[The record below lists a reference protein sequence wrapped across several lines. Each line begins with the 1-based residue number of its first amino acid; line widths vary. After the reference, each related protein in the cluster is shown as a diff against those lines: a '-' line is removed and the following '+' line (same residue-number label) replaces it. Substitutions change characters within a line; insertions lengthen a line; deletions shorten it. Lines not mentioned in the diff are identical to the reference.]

1 MHTLANDLRYAFRS
15 IVRYRALT
23 GAAVVCMVLG
33 IGVSTTLF
41 GSVNPWLFRPLPY
54 PKPDRL
60 VRLRE
65 TEPERG
71 DRAGRTSDVSGPNY
85 LDWRERSRSFAGM
98 GAYDRTQLN
107 LSIGDVPERIH
118 AARITWTLFPTL
130 QIQPV
135 IGRGFAEEED
145 RPQGPRVA
153 LISHRLWQQRFDSD
167 PAVTGRT
174 LLLDGAPHAIVGVMP
189 PVFAFPEYAEAWT
202 PLGLRADAARDER
215 GLEVVA
221 RLADG
226 VETKRAESELATV
239 ATALAREYPDANE
252 GRGARADPLLEVM
265 TPPGVVIGL
274 ALLLAAGIFVQ
285 LIACA
290 NVANLLLA
298 KAIAQRR
305 EVAMR
310 LALGASRGRL
320 LRQFL
325 IESLLLSAAGAGL
338 GFLAATWGV
347 QQLVAGTPVQPPFW
361 AVYDLDL
368 RAVAFVVGVTCASA
382 LVVGLVPA
390 LQAGRTSVLDAVRED
405 SRTVA
410 GGSRGRLARL
420 LVVSQL
426 AAALVLLVG
435 AALMVQSFARRY
447 AIDPGFDAKPALTA
461 RLSLSGDGYADPR
474 HRADLLEELVRRL
487 RDRPD
492 VVEAGIT
499 NALPF
504 SDPLSGGWWARRFEA
519 EGRPN
524 ERGHEPAAAYYTV
537 SSGYMRATG
546 LRLRVGRLFSA
557 EEEAEGRDVAV
568 ISDDLA
574 ARLWSGSDPVGRRL
588 RVDAGPWLRVVG
600 VTAETREGG
609 DMLLADAKPS
619 GQIYVPYRCDFPQ
632 AVSLVLHARSD
643 PAGLAGALRETVQSL
658 DASLPVDSVFTLA
671 EVRARASWVAQLWG
685 RMLSQVAALALIL
698 ATLGVYGIVSHMVS
712 QRTHEI
718 GIRMALGARRGDV
731 VRLVVRQGARLALQA
746 VAVGLLATLLFTG
759 ALASLLYGVDA
770 RDPATLLGCAALLTL
785 TVLVA
790 SCAPAW
796 RATRVDPIAALRAE

>member
-1 MHTLANDLRYAFRS
+1 MHTLANDLRYALRS

-135 IGRGFAEEED
+135 IGRGFTEEED

-174 LLLDGAPHAIVGVMP
+174 LMLDGAPHAIVGVMP
-189 PVFAFPEYAEAWT
+189 PVFAFPEYAEVWT

-226 VETKRAESELATV
+226 VETKRAESELATL
-239 ATALAREYPDANE
+239 AAALAREYPDANE
-252 GRGARADPLLEVM
+252 GRGARADPLLAAL

-325 IESLLLSAAGAGL
+325 IESLLLSAVGRGARVPGRVVGCPAARRRHAGATAVL
-338 GFLAATWGV
+338 GGV
-347 QQLVAGTPVQPPFW
+347 RPRPARRR
-361 AVYDLDL
+361 L
-368 RAVAFVVGVTCASA
+368 RGGGH
-382 LVVGLVPA
+382 L
-390 LQAGRTSVLDAVRED
+390 RE
-405 SRTVA
+405 RARRRPGPGPA
-410 GGSRGRLARL
+410 GGTHERPRRRARGLADRSRRLARPAWPAC
-420 LVVSQL
+420 SWSREL

-546 LRLRVGRLFSA
+546 LRLRAGRLFSG

-619 GQIYVPYRCDFPQ
+619 GQIYVPYRRDFPQ
-632 AVSLVLHARSD
+632 AVSLVLRRPLGPGGPRRSV
-643 PAGLAGALRETVQSL
+643 AGDGA
-658 DASLPVDSVFTLA
+658 
-671 EVRARASWVAQLWG
+671 
-685 RMLSQVAALALIL
+685 
-698 ATLGVYGIVSHMVS
+698 
-712 QRTHEI
+712 
-718 GIRMALGARRGDV
+718 
-731 VRLVVRQGARLALQA
+731 
-746 VAVGLLATLLFTG
+746 
-759 ALASLLYGVDA
+759 
-770 RDPATLLGCAALLTL
+770 
-785 TVLVA
+785 
-790 SCAPAW
+790 
-796 RATRVDPIAALRAE
+796 